1 MDEFLIKLQAKLDE
15 AKSKNNINS
24 DIEKIQKQ
32 INKLKM
38 QAEIDPKTISDLNN
52 QLESVLNQKINISDI
67 NVDTNKVDT
76 KNVETV
82 GQKIGQTIVNSL
94 QEAISDENVGRLK
107 MQSFIVLNCRQ

>member
-32 INKLKM
+32 INKLKI
-38 QAEIDPKTISDLNN
+38 QAKIDPKTISDLNN

-82 GQKIGQTIVNSL
+82 GQKIGQTIVDSL
-94 QEAISDENVGRLK
+94 QEAISDKNVGRLK

>member
-94 QEAISDENVGRLK
+94 QEAISDKNVGRLK